1 MCFGGPKQ
9 PNIVYQGPSA
19 EELAASQKSL
29 DLYKQQMTDQ
39 QSAFK
44 TQLQQQIDAANKET
58 ADIKSKYDQEA
69 AAAAAAA
76 AAQQAGSYA
85 VTATQSDATGAQTT
99 AAVTKKQKPN
109 NNLRISTG
117 GTPATAGTGLNIGV

>member
-1 MCFGGPKQ
+1 MCMGGPKQ

-29 DLYKQQMTDQ
+29 DLYKQQMADQ

-85 VTATQSDATGAQTT
+85 VTATQSVVSGQTT

-109 NNLRISTG
+109 NNLKISTG
-117 GTPATAGTGLNIGV
+117 GTPAAAGTGLNIGV